1 MYGEKKTRLVTIK
14 CRRCRKWVAVR
25 VDPDDRDRHLHHGDG
40 DPQDVADREDENEG
54 DDSERP

>member
-1 MYGEKKTRLVTIK
+1 VTIK

-40 DPQDVADREDENEG
+40 APQDVADREDENEG